1 MAVRLQQ
8 RGVGQPRCYSKRT
21 FAVLNRRF
29 ICMCTLAGVL
39 LSGTAAAQ
47 QSGTGSAPPL
57 PAVGYITASEK
68 DVTPQVSF
76 VGRMEAVQRVDLRAR
91 ITGFLMEQPV
101 ADGAIVSKGDLLFVI
116 EQPPFAARVQEAD
129 ANLEAAKAQQENA
142 RVQSERAQELAK
154 RGNISQATVDE
165 RRADFLVARAAVSQ
179 AEAALESA
187 GITYS
192 YTEIRSPIDGQIG
205 RSSVKVGN
213 LVSPETGVLATVV
226 KKDPIY
232 VTFNVSEKALL
243 QFRRSVREDNVSDG
257 DGLSLLELRLRL
269 SDQTVYERVGSL
281 DFADVQVNTST
292 DTVAL
297 RGTFPNPD
305 GLLLD
310 GQYVLVAVQS
320 KAPQSALVVPRA
332 AVAVDQRGSF
342 VLLVGEGDTVEQ
354 RVIELGDQ
362 FGSDVAVR
370 EGLKPGDRVIVN
382 GMLKVRPGM
391 KVNASAAEPRASRP

>member
-1 MAVRLQQ
+1 M
-8 RGVGQPRCYSKRT
+8 
-21 FAVLNRRF
+21 LNRGL
-29 ICMCTLAGVL
+29 ICMCAVASVL
-39 LSGTAAAQ
+39 ISGQAVAQ
-47 QSGTGSAPPL
+47 NSGSGSAPPL
-57 PAVGYITASEK
+57 PAVGYVVASEK
-68 DVTPQVSF
+68 DVTPKVSF
-76 VGRMEAVQRVDLRAR
+76 AGRMEAVQRVDLHAR
-91 ITGFLMEQPV
+91 VTGVLEEQAV
-101 ADGAIVSKGDLLFVI
+101 ADGSAVAKGDLLFMI

-142 RVQSERAQELAK
+142 RVQWERAQQLAK

-165 RRADFLVARAAVSQ
+165 RRADFLVAKAAVSQ
-179 AEAALESA
+179 SEAALESA
-187 GITYS
+187 SITYS
-192 YTEIRSPIDGQIG
+192 YTEIRSPIDGRIG
-205 RSSVKVGN
+205 RSSVKIGN
-213 LVSPETGVLATVV
+213 LVSPGTGVLATVV
-226 KKDPIY
+226 KNDPIY

-243 QFRRSVREDNVSDG
+243 QFRRSERADKVSDS
-257 DGLSLLELRLRL
+257 DSLNRLELRLQL

-310 GQYVLVAVQS
+310 GQYVQVAVQS

-342 VLLVGEGDTVEQ
+342 VLLVGDGDMVEQ

-362 FGSDVAVR
+362 FGSDVTVR

-391 KVNASAAEPRASRP
+391 KVNASAAEPKAARP